1 MTDFH
6 KRIIDIIVDKSLSA
20 EAICADYD
28 ATSQKPQLSLFKL
41 MLILWGEYPRHLEIL
56 SKLAERLGVSPFSLM
71 SVKEM
76 ETKYCRCGERKSDN
90 APYCRNCEKLYQLK
104 KKSAPVAKSVAEVVK
119 PKYEQMS
126 FGI

>member
-6 KRIIDIIVDKSLSA
+6 KRIIDIIVDNSLSA

-28 ATSQKPQLSLFKL
+28 ASSSKPQLSLFQL

-56 SKLAERLGVSPFSLM
+56 SKLSERLGVSPFSLM

-76 ETKYCRCGERKSDN
+76 ETKYCRCGERKPAD
-90 APYCRNCEKLYQLK
+90 APYCLVCTMLYHPKPKLTPAK
-104 KKSAPVAKSVAEVVK
+104 PVVEVVK

-126 FGI
+126 FEI